1 MSIYVIKVKFSQN
14 ENHMN
19 KVVNDETSNLII
31 LNQYIKD
38 LSYENFQKNGT
49 QNFNTKENNTNIEIN
64 VIHEPYG
71 EINFG
76 VSIKITINC
85 KSKKEKNT
93 IFHLELDY
101 YGLFKTENTELVDKN
116 KLASEGAR
124 IIFPFARSIIASV
137 TQNGGFMPIILDNVN
152 FNLMKS

>member
-1 MSIYVIKVKFSQN
+1 
-14 ENHMN
+14 MN

-49 QNFNTKENNTNIEIN
+49 QNFNIKENSTNIEIN

-93 IFHLELDY
+93 VFHLELDY
-101 YGLFKTENTELVDKN
+101 YGLFKSENTKLVDKN

>member
-1 MSIYVIKVKFSQN
+1 
-14 ENHMN
+14 MN

-49 QNFNTKENNTNIEIN
+49 QNFDIKENSTNFEIN

-101 YGLFKTENTELVDKN
+101 YGLFKSENTKLVDKN
-116 KLASEGAR
+116 KLVSEGAR

-152 FNLMKS
+152 FSLMKS

>member
-1 MSIYVIKVKFSQN
+1 
-14 ENHMN
+14 MN

-71 EINFG
+71 DINFG
-76 VSIKITINC
+76 VSIKITVNC
-85 KSKKEKNT
+85 KSKKENNT

-101 YGLFKTENTELVDKN
+101 YGLFKSEGKKLVDKN

>member
-1 MSIYVIKVKFSQN
+1 
-14 ENHMN
+14 MN

-38 LSYENFQKNGT
+38 LSYENFKKNGT
-49 QNFNTKENNTNIEIN
+49 QNFDIKENSTNIEIN

-101 YGLFKTENTELVDKN
+101 YGLFKSENTKLVDKN
-116 KLASEGAR
+116 KLVSEGAR

>member
-1 MSIYVIKVKFSQN
+1 
-14 ENHMN
+14 MN

-101 YGLFKTENTELVDKN
+101 YGLFKSEGKKLVDKN

-124 IIFPFARSIIASV
+124 VIFPFARSIIASV

>member
-1 MSIYVIKVKFSQN
+1 
-14 ENHMN
+14 MN

-49 QNFNTKENNTNIEIN
+49 QNFNIKENSTNIEIN

-93 IFHLELDY
+93 VFHLELDY
-101 YGLFKTENTELVDKN
+101 YGLFKSENTKLVDKN
-116 KLASEGAR
+116 KLVSEGAR

>member
-1 MSIYVIKVKFSQN
+1 MD
-14 ENHMN
+14 

-49 QNFNTKENNTNIEIN
+49 QNFDIKENSTNFEIN

-101 YGLFKTENTELVDKN
+101 YGLFKSENTNLVDKN

>member
-1 MSIYVIKVKFSQN
+1 MSKVIN
-14 ENHMN
+14 E
-19 KVVNDETSNLII
+19 ETSNLVI
-31 LNQYIKD
+31 LNQFIKD

-49 QNFNTKENNTNIEIN
+49 QNFNTKENSTNIEIN

-85 KSKKEKNT
+85 KSKKENNT

-101 YGLFKTENTELVDKN
+101 YGLFKSENTELVDKN

>member
-1 MSIYVIKVKFSQN
+1 
-14 ENHMN
+14 MN

-49 QNFNTKENNTNIEIN
+49 QNFNTKENKTNIEIN

-101 YGLFKTENTELVDKN
+101 YGLFKSENTKLVDKN

-124 IIFPFARSIIASV
+124 IIFPFARSVIASV

>member
-1 MSIYVIKVKFSQN
+1 
-14 ENHMN
+14 MN

-31 LNQYIKD
+31 LNQYIRD

-101 YGLFKTENTELVDKN
+101 YGLFKSENTELVDKN

-152 FNLMKS
+152 FNLMKG

>member
-1 MSIYVIKVKFSQN
+1 
-14 ENHMN
+14 MN
-19 KVVNDETSNLII
+19 KIINDETSNLII

-49 QNFNTKENNTNIEIN
+49 HNFDAKENNTNIEIN

-71 EINFG
+71 EVNFG
-76 VSIKITINC
+76 VNIKITING

-101 YGLFKTENTELVDKN
+101 YGLFKAENTNLVDKN

-152 FNLMKS
+152 FNLIKS

>member
-1 MSIYVIKVKFSQN
+1 
-14 ENHMN
+14 MN

-101 YGLFKTENTELVDKN
+101 YGLFKSEGKKLVDKN

-137 TQNGGFMPIILDNVN
+137 TQNGGFMPII
-152 FNLMKS
+152 

>member
-1 MSIYVIKVKFSQN
+1 
-14 ENHMN
+14 MN

-38 LSYENFQKNGT
+38 LSYENFQRNGT
-49 QNFNTKENNTNIEIN
+49 QNFDFKENSTNIEIN

-93 IFHLELDY
+93 VFHLELDY
-101 YGLFKTENTELVDKN
+101 YGLFKSENTKLVDKK
-116 KLASEGAR
+116 KLVSEGAR

>member
-1 MSIYVIKVKFSQN
+1 MKYC
-14 ENHMN
+14 
-19 KVVNDETSNLII
+19 I
-31 LNQYIKD
+31 LFFFRYTI
-38 LSYENFQKNGT
+38 NG
-49 QNFNTKENNTNIEIN
+49 
-64 VIHEPYG
+64 
-71 EINFG
+71 NFG

-101 YGLFKTENTELVDKN
+101 YGLFKAENTNLVDKN

>member
-1 MSIYVIKVKFSQN
+1 MSKVI
-14 ENHMN
+14 
-19 KVVNDETSNLII
+19 NDEKSNLII

-49 QNFNTKENNTNIEIN
+49 QNFNTKENSTNIEIN

-71 EINFG
+71 KINFG

-85 KSKKEKNT
+85 ISKKEKNT

-101 YGLFKTENTELVDKN
+101 YGLFKSENTEFVDKN
-116 KLASEGAR
+116 KLISEGAR

-152 FNLMKS
+152 FNLMKG

>member
-1 MSIYVIKVKFSQN
+1 MSKVI
-14 ENHMN
+14 
-19 KVVNDETSNLII
+19 NDETSNLII

-101 YGLFKTENTELVDKN
+101 YGLFKSEGKKLVDKN

>member
-1 MSIYVIKVKFSQN
+1 
-14 ENHMN
+14 MN
-19 KVVNDETSNLII
+19 KVVNDETSNLIV

-49 QNFNTKENNTNIEIN
+49 QNFNIKENSTNFEIN

-93 IFHLELDY
+93 VFHLELDY
-101 YGLFKTENTELVDKN
+101 YGLFKSENTKLVDKN

>member
-1 MSIYVIKVKFSQN
+1 
-14 ENHMN
+14 MN

-71 EINFG
+71 KINFG
-76 VSIKITINC
+76 VGIKITINC

-101 YGLFKTENTELVDKN
+101 YGLFKSEGKKLVDKN

>member
-1 MSIYVIKVKFSQN
+1 
-14 ENHMN
+14 MN

-71 EINFG
+71 EVNFG
-76 VSIKITINC
+76 VTIKISINC

-101 YGLFKTENTELVDKN
+101 YGLFKAENTNLVDKN

>member
-1 MSIYVIKVKFSQN
+1 
-14 ENHMN
+14 MN
-19 KVVNDETSNLII
+19 KIINDETSNLII

-38 LSYENFQKNGT
+38 LSYESFQKNGT

-71 EINFG
+71 ETNFG
-76 VSIKITINC
+76 VSIKITINS
-85 KSKKEKNT
+85 KSKKESNT

-101 YGLFKTENTELVDKN
+101 YGLFKSEGKKLVDKN

-124 IIFPFARSIIASV
+124 IIFPFARSIIANV
-137 TQNGGFMPIILDNVN
+137 TQNGGFMPVMLDNVS

>member
-1 MSIYVIKVKFSQN
+1 
-14 ENHMN
+14 MN

-49 QNFNTKENNTNIEIN
+49 QNFDIKENSTNFEIN

-93 IFHLELDY
+93 VFHLELDY
-101 YGLFKTENTELVDKN
+101 YGLFKSENTNLVDKN

-124 IIFPFARSIIASV
+124 VIFPFARSIIASV
-137 TQNGGFMPIILDNVN
+137 TQNGGFMPIILDNVG
-152 FNLMKS
+152 FSLMKS

>member
-1 MSIYVIKVKFSQN
+1 
-14 ENHMN
+14 MN

-49 QNFNTKENNTNIEIN
+49 QNFDINENSTNFEIN

-93 IFHLELDY
+93 VFHLELDY
-101 YGLFKTENTELVDKN
+101 YGLFKSENTKLVDKN

-152 FNLMKS
+152 FNLIKS

>member
-1 MSIYVIKVKFSQN
+1 MSKVI
-14 ENHMN
+14 
-19 KVVNDETSNLII
+19 NDETSNLII
-31 LNQYIKD
+31 LNKYIKD

-49 QNFNTKENNTNIEIN
+49 QNFDINENSTNFEIN

-93 IFHLELDY
+93 VFHLELDY
-101 YGLFKTENTELVDKN
+101 YGLFKSENTKLVDKN
-116 KLASEGAR
+116 KLVSEGAR

-137 TQNGGFMPIILDNVN
+137 TQNGGFMPVILDNVN

>member
-1 MSIYVIKVKFSQN
+1 
-14 ENHMN
+14 MN

-101 YGLFKTENTELVDKN
+101 YGLFKSEGKKLVDKN

-152 FNLMKS
+152 FNLMKN

>member
-1 MSIYVIKVKFSQN
+1 
-14 ENHMN
+14 MN

-49 QNFNTKENNTNIEIN
+49 QNFDIKENSTNIEIN

-93 IFHLELDY
+93 VFHLELDY
-101 YGLFKTENTELVDKN
+101 YGLFKSENTKLVDKN

>member
-1 MSIYVIKVKFSQN
+1 
-14 ENHMN
+14 MN

-49 QNFNTKENNTNIEIN
+49 NNFNAKENNTNIEIN

-71 EINFG
+71 EVNFG
-76 VSIKITINC
+76 VNIKITINC

-101 YGLFKTENTELVDKN
+101 YGLFKSEGKKLVDKN

-137 TQNGGFMPIILDNVN
+137 TQNGGFMPIILDNVT

>member
-1 MSIYVIKVKFSQN
+1 
-14 ENHMN
+14 MN
-19 KVVNDETSNLII
+19 KVKNGEISNLIV

-49 QNFNTKENNTNIEIN
+49 QNFDINENSTNFEIN

-93 IFHLELDY
+93 VFHLELDY
-101 YGLFKTENTELVDKN
+101 YGLFKSENTKLVDKN

-152 FNLMKS
+152 FNLIKS

>member
-1 MSIYVIKVKFSQN
+1 
-14 ENHMN
+14 MN

-101 YGLFKTENTELVDKN
+101 YGLFKSENTKLVDKN
-116 KLASEGAR
+116 KLVSEGAR

>member
-1 MSIYVIKVKFSQN
+1 
-14 ENHMN
+14 MN
-19 KVVNDETSNLII
+19 KVVNDEISNLII

-38 LSYENFQKNGT
+38 LSYENFQKNGN

-85 KSKKEKNT
+85 KSKKENNT

-101 YGLFKTENTELVDKN
+101 YGLFKSEGKKLVDKN

>member
-1 MSIYVIKVKFSQN
+1 
-14 ENHMN
+14 MN

-38 LSYENFQKNGT
+38 LSYENFQKNET
-49 QNFNTKENNTNIEIN
+49 QNFNIKENSTNIEIN

-101 YGLFKTENTELVDKN
+101 YGLFKSENTKLVDKN

-152 FNLMKS
+152 FNLFKS

>member
-1 MSIYVIKVKFSQN
+1 MSKVI
-14 ENHMN
+14 
-19 KVVNDETSNLII
+19 NDEKSNLII

-38 LSYENFQKNGT
+38 LYYENFQKNGT
-49 QNFNTKENNTNIEIN
+49 QNFNTKENSTNIEIN

-71 EINFG
+71 KINFG

-101 YGLFKTENTELVDKN
+101 YGLFKSENTELVDKN
-116 KLASEGAR
+116 KLVSEGAR

>member
-1 MSIYVIKVKFSQN
+1 
-14 ENHMN
+14 MN

-49 QNFNTKENNTNIEIN
+49 QNFDINENSTNFEIN

-93 IFHLELDY
+93 VFHLELDY
-101 YGLFKTENTELVDKN
+101 YGLFKSENTKLVDKS
-116 KLASEGAR
+116 KLVSEGAR

-137 TQNGGFMPIILDNVN
+137 TQNGGFMPVILDNVN

>member
-1 MSIYVIKVKFSQN
+1 
-14 ENHMN
+14 MN

-49 QNFNTKENNTNIEIN
+49 QKFDIKENSTNIEIN

-93 IFHLELDY
+93 VFHLELDY
-101 YGLFKTENTELVDKN
+101 YGLFKSENTKLVDKK
-116 KLASEGAR
+116 KLVSEGAR

>member
-1 MSIYVIKVKFSQN
+1 MSKVI
-14 ENHMN
+14 
-19 KVVNDETSNLII
+19 NDEKSNLII

-38 LSYENFQKNGT
+38 LSYENFQRNGT
-49 QNFNTKENNTNIEIN
+49 QNFNTKENSTNIEIN

-101 YGLFKTENTELVDKN
+101 YGLFKSENTEFVDKN
-116 KLASEGAR
+116 KLISEGAR

-137 TQNGGFMPIILDNVN
+137 TQNGGFMPIILDNVT

>member
-1 MSIYVIKVKFSQN
+1 MSKVI
-14 ENHMN
+14 
-19 KVVNDETSNLII
+19 NDEKSNLII

-49 QNFNTKENNTNIEIN
+49 QNFNTKENSTNIEIN

-71 EINFG
+71 KINFG

-85 KSKKEKNT
+85 ISKKEKNT

-101 YGLFKTENTELVDKN
+101 YGLFKSENTEFVDKN
-116 KLASEGAR
+116 KLISEGAK

>member
-1 MSIYVIKVKFSQN
+1 MSKII
-14 ENHMN
+14 
-19 KVVNDETSNLII
+19 NDETSNLII

-93 IFHLELDY
+93 VFHLELDY
-101 YGLFKTENTELVDKN
+101 YGLFKSENTKLVDKN
-116 KLASEGAR
+116 KLVSEGAR

-152 FNLMKS
+152 FNLIKS

>member
-1 MSIYVIKVKFSQN
+1 
-14 ENHMN
+14 MN
-19 KVVNDETSNLII
+19 KVVNDKTSNLII

-49 QNFNTKENNTNIEIN
+49 QNFNIKENSTNIEIN

-85 KSKKEKNT
+85 KSKKEKST

-101 YGLFKTENTELVDKN
+101 YGLFKSENTKLVDKN

>member
-1 MSIYVIKVKFSQN
+1 
-14 ENHMN
+14 MN

-49 QNFNTKENNTNIEIN
+49 QNFNIKENSTNIEIN

-76 VSIKITINC
+76 VSIKVTINC

-93 IFHLELDY
+93 VFHLELDY
-101 YGLFKTENTELVDKN
+101 YGLFKSENTKLVDKN